1 MLNKNEYSS
10 ERYDEM
16 LKKLLSALL
25 SLSIFASLLVS
36 CSQQTPTATKTY
48 DDNYRNFYE
57 IYVRSFSDT
66 NGDGIGDLQ
75 GVISKI
81 DYLKAPDGQDD
92 SQALGIDAVWLMPI
106 FTSPSEHK
114 YDVTNYYEIDP
125 TYGTMDDFDELLQKF
140 HQRGIHLILDL
151 VLNHT
156 SNEHPWF
163 TQAVADLN
171 KGVDSQY
178 VHYYNFTTEPP
189 IDAEGNVV
197 KGYHPVPDNEEGY
210 YYEGRFVDSMP
221 DLNLDN
227 PDVLREIKD
236 IMKFWLDKGVDG
248 FRLDAVKYYFSESQE
263 KSIDFLKTIVDYG
276 KSVNPDCY
284 FVGEVW
290 DGPYVITQFYKSGI
304 DSVFNFDCSYAGP
317 YLGLYYNIS
326 NGNGVKL
333 AKHLEEFNTD
343 IRNQNLNAIDA
354 PFLSNHDTP
363 RSGTYFTG
371 SADRKLAASLYM
383 MLPGNSFIYYGEE
396 IGMMEGWNNDSEKR
410 LPIKWSSEESG
421 SNIIRPK
428 GADYIAPPKYGVYD
442 QLKSPDS
449 LVCHYQK
456 LIRLKKKNP
465 EIQRAQVVSA
475 CDVQNRNVAAYT
487 CAYDDS
493 AVMVLQNLTSTVK
506 NVDLKAAG
514 YSSAYSQVSGFVIA
528 DDYVEYEAFKAYMK
542 EYEYEVPEIKAN
554 ACPVCYVDGKLI
566 MPPRSTIVL
575 RNTDKVNSTFITT
588 ATTTMP
594 FVTPSDVSASDKVQE
609 TTDTTDAATAE

>member
-1 MLNKNEYSS
+1 M
-10 ERYDEM
+10 M
-16 LKKLLSALL
+16 KKWLSVLL
-25 SLSIFASLLVS
+25 SLSLFASLLVS
-36 CSQQTPTATKTY
+36 CRQETPAAVKTY

-57 IYVRSFSDT
+57 IYVRSYSDT

-75 GVISKI
+75 GIISKI

-92 SQALGIDAVWLMPI
+92 SQSLGIDGVWLMPI

-114 YDVTNYYEIDP
+114 YDVTDYYEIDP

-140 HQRGIHLILDL
+140 HQRGIRLILDL

-156 SNEHPWF
+156 SNQHPWF

-171 KGVDSQY
+171 SGTDSQY

-189 IDAEGNVV
+189 VDEEGNVV
-197 KGYHPVPDNEEGY
+197 NGYHPVEGNEEGY
-210 YYEGRFVDSMP
+210 YYEGQFVDSMP

-248 FRLDAVKYYFSESQE
+248 FRLDAVKYFFSDSQE
-263 KSIDFLKTIVDYG
+263 KSIDCLKTIVDYG

-290 DGPYVITQFYKSGI
+290 DGIDMISQFYASGI
-304 DSVFNFDCSYAGP
+304 DSIFNFDCCYMGP
-317 YLGLYYNIS
+317 YQGLYNNLS
-326 NGNGVKL
+326 TGNGEKL
-333 AKHLEEFNTD
+333 ARHLETFNTK
-343 IRNQNLNAIDA
+343 IRNKNLNAIDA

-410 LPIKWSSEESG
+410 LPIKWSAKEDG
-421 SNIIRPK
+421 SDIRRPQ
-428 GADYIAPPKYGVYD
+428 GAAYVKPPQFGVYD

-449 LVCHYQK
+449 LVCHYRK
-456 LIRLKKKNP
+456 LIRLKKQNP

-475 CDVQNRNVAAYT
+475 CDIHNRNVAAYT

-493 AVMVLQNLTSTVK
+493 AVMVLQNLTPTIK
-506 NVDLKAAG
+506 HVDLKTTG
-514 YSSAYSQVSGFVIA
+514 YSDAYPTVSGFVIA
-528 DDYVEYEAFKAYMK
+528 DDYVEYEVFKAYIK
-542 EYEYEVPEIKAN
+542 DYEYEVPEVKAG
-554 ACPVCYVDGKLI
+554 AVPLSYVDGMLV
-566 MPPRSTIVL
+566 MPPRATVVL
-575 RNTDKVNSTFITT
+575 RHDGKVNAAFVP
-588 ATTTMP
+588 TTTTVP
-594 FVTPSDVSASDKVQE
+594 VITPSDIVTPSDTPE
-609 TTDTTDAATAE
+609 TADTTDAADTTVSE

>member
-1 MLNKNEYSS
+1 
-10 ERYDEM
+10 M

-25 SLSIFASLLVS
+25 SLGIFASLLVS
-36 CSQQTPTATKTY
+36 CSQQPPAVKTY

-171 KGVDSQY
+171 NGTDSQY

-189 IDAEGNVV
+189 VDEEGNVAN
-197 KGYHPVPDNEEGY
+197 GFHPVEGNEEGY
-210 YYEGRFVDSMP
+210 YYEGQFVDTMP

-227 PDVLREIKD
+227 PEVVREIKD

-248 FRLDAVKYYFSESQE
+248 FRLDAVKYFFSDSQE
-263 KSIDFLKTIVDYG
+263 KSIDLLKTIVDYG

-290 DGPYVITQFYKSGI
+290 DSAYTIAQFYKSGI
-304 DSVFNFDCSYAGP
+304 DSIFNFDCSYTGP
-317 YLGLYYNIS
+317 YQGLFNNIS
-326 NGNGVKL
+326 TGNGEKL
-333 AKHLEEFNTD
+333 ARRLEEFNTD
-343 IRNQNLNAIDA
+343 IRNQNLDAIDA

-396 IGMMEGWNNDSEKR
+396 IGMMEGWNNDGEKR
-410 LPIKWSSEESG
+410 LPIKWSAEESG
-421 SNIIRPK
+421 DKILRPQ
-428 GADYIAPPKYGVYD
+428 GAAYVKPPQFGVYD
-442 QLKSPDS
+442 QLESPDS

-456 LIRLKKKNP
+456 LIRLKKQNP
-465 EIQRAQVVSA
+465 EIQRAQVVSD
-475 CDVQNRNVAAYT
+475 CDIKNRNVAAYT
-487 CAYDDS
+487 CAYDGS
-493 AVMVLQNLTSTVK
+493 AVMVLQNLTPTIK
-506 NVDLKAAG
+506 HVDLKAVG
-514 YSSAYSQVSGFVIA
+514 FSDTYSQVSGFVIA
-528 DDYVEYEAFKAYMK
+528 DDYVEYEAFKAYIK
-542 EYEYEVPEIKAN
+542 DYEYNVPDIKAD
-554 ACPVCYVDGKLI
+554 ASPLCYVDGMLV
-566 MPPRSTIVL
+566 MPPRATVVL
-575 RNTDKVNSTFITT
+575 RNPGKVNSTFVTTTTT
-588 ATTTMP
+588 AAP
-594 FVTPSDVSASDKVQE
+594 IVTPSDVDSSDETPE
-609 TTDTTDAATAE
+609 TTEATDAADIE

>member
-1 MLNKNEYSS
+1 MLNKNEYSC
-10 ERYDEM
+10 ERYDEK

-25 SLSIFASLLVS
+25 SLSIFVSLLVS
-36 CSQQTPTATKTY
+36 CSQETPVATKTY
-48 DDNYRNFYE
+48 NDNYRNFYE

-66 NGDGIGDLQ
+66 NDDGIGDLQ

-114 YDVTNYYEIDP
+114 YDVTNYYEIDS

-156 SNEHPWF
+156 SSKHPWF
-163 TQAVADLN
+163 KQAVADLN
-171 KGVDSQY
+171 NGVDSQY

-189 IDAEGNVV
+189 VDEEGNVAN
-197 KGYHPVPDNEEGY
+197 GFHPVEGNEEGY
-210 YYEGRFVDSMP
+210 YYEGQFVDSMP

-248 FRLDAVKYYFSESQE
+248 FRLDAVKYFFSDSQE

-290 DGPYVITQFYKSGI
+290 DGVYTIAQFYKSGI
-304 DSVFNFDCSYAGP
+304 DSIFNFDCSYMGP
-317 YLGLYYNIS
+317 YQGLYNNIS
-326 NGNGVKL
+326 TGNGEKL
-333 AKHLEEFNTD
+333 ARHLEEFNTE
-343 IRNQNLNAIDA
+343 IRNKNLNAIDA
-354 PFLSNHDTP
+354 PFISNHDTP
-363 RSGTYFTG
+363 RSGTYLTG

-396 IGMMEGWNNDSEKR
+396 IGMTEGWNNDSEKR
-410 LPIKWSSEESG
+410 LAIKWSADENGE
-421 SNIIRPK
+421 NIIRPQ
-428 GADYIAPPKYGVYD
+428 GAAYVKPPQFGVYD

-475 CDVQNRNVAAYT
+475 CDIQNRNVAAYT

-493 AVMVLQNLTSTVK
+493 AVMVLQNLTPTIK
-506 NVDLKAAG
+506 HIDLKAAG
-514 YSSAYSQVSGFVIA
+514 YSDTYTQVSGFVIA
-528 DDYVEYEAFKAYMK
+528 DDYVEQEAFKAYIK
-542 EYEYEVPEIKAN
+542 DYEYEVPDVKAN
-554 ACPVCYVDGKLI
+554 ASPICYVDGMLI
-566 MPPRSTIVL
+566 MPPRATIVL
-575 RNTDKVNSTFITT
+575 RNTGKVNATFVP
-588 ATTTMP
+588 TTTTTVP
-594 FVTPSDVSASDKVQE
+594 AVSPTDVVTPSDVTVSE
-609 TTDTTDAATAE
+609 